1 MWPNLINAIKMYD
14 YNLVQINIFML
25 QQAGTPNE
33 NIAKLIFMELN
44 NAWSTFENDASQQNL
59 FS

>member
-1 MWPNLINAIKMYD
+1 MIILFIDWLVMVVLIII
-14 YNLVQINIFML
+14 VVL
-25 QQAGTPNE
+25 QQTGTANE

-44 NAWSTFENDASQQNL
+44 NAWSAFENDTSQQNL

>member
-1 MWPNLINAIKMYD
+1 MSRFCCNSNFLNEILINYF
-14 YNLVQINIFML
+14 VL
-25 QQAGTPNE
+25 QQTGTSNE

-44 NAWSTFENDASQQNL
+44 NSWSVFENDASQQNL

>member
-1 MWPNLINAIKMYD
+1 MKVN
-14 YNLVQINIFML
+14 VSGFML
-25 QQAGTPNE
+25 QQAGTANE